1 MADEPVNLILE
12 FVRRIDRRLENV
24 ETVAV
29 DIRARLHSLEE
40 QVALMR
46 QDIVRVDHRMD
57 ASTSAFSA
65 SRSGSNSSRL
75 EAVNG

>member
-24 ETVAV
+24 ETIAV

-46 QDIVRVDHRMD
+46 QDIVRIDHRMD
-57 ASTSAFSA
+57 RFDE
-65 SRSGSNSSRL
+65 RLQRIEKRL
-75 EAVNG
+75 ELIEA

>member
-24 ETVAV
+24 ETVVV
-29 DIRARLHSLEE
+29 DMRARLHSLEE

-46 QDIVRVDHRMD
+46 QDVVRIDHRMD
-57 ASTSAFSA
+57 RFDE
-65 SRSGSNSSRL
+65 RLQRIEKRL
-75 EAVNG
+75 ELIEA

>member
-1 MADEPVNLILE
+1 MADEPVDLILE

-29 DIRARLHSLEE
+29 DIRAPLHSLEE

-46 QDIVRVDHRMD
+46 QDTVRIDHRMD
-57 ASTSAFSA
+57 RFDE
-65 SRSGSNSSRL
+65 RLQRIEKRL
-75 EAVNG
+75 ELIEA

>member
-29 DIRARLHSLEE
+29 DIRARLHPLGE

-46 QDIVRVDHRMD
+46 QDIVRIDHRMD
-57 ASTSAFSA
+57 RFDEHLQ
-65 SRSGSNSSRL
+65 RIEKRL
-75 EAVNG
+75 ELTEA

>member
-1 MADEPVNLILE
+1 MADEPVNLICE

-29 DIRARLHSLEE
+29 GKRAPLHSVEE

-46 QDIVRVDHRMD
+46 QDVVRIDHSMD
-57 ASTSAFSA
+57 RFDE
-65 SRSGSNSSRL
+65 RLQGIEKRL
-75 EAVNG
+75 ELTEA